1 LGKNQ
6 LQLAGSYG
14 QSSFAGPAAMG
25 LCAVYSRNAEAG
37 LLSTPPEITLTI
49 SQLGLAGPQSAGG
62 QFAPGIG
69 PGSSPPALRTM
80 SLSFYNTADPLDN
93 VHIEYGMTGESVDYL
108 QHTSR
113 VSPFARVTVGAGPI
127 GELIAAYSDG
137 GRPDELSAHQQY
149 QASEVQPQ
157 TDDLL
162 SAVNALARLPQLSL
176 RDGALEL
183 QRTQNYELG
192 YNRTFGKRTYAA
204 SAFIEDVSNG
214 RLNVDGDLS
223 PLNPDNLLSDG
234 VSRTSTYNIGSYRR
248 RGYVI
253 SVNQRLRDT
262 FDAAVAYGRMG
273 GFTSDASELW
283 SDSPGQPRFL
293 SRGTYN
299 IASINVKAV
308 SPVTGT
314 RLSANYGW
322 VEQGAIIPS
331 HVFTTQNTY
340 IAPGLNVLVRQP
352 LPSFLGIPGRLELT
366 ADLRNMLAQG
376 YIPLATEDGRKLMIV
391 QAPRSIRGGLNFV
404 F

>member
-1 LGKNQ
+1 
-6 LQLAGSYG
+6 
-14 QSSFAGPAAMG
+14 
-25 LCAVYSRNAEAG
+25 
-37 LLSTPPEITLTI
+37 
-49 SQLGLAGPQSAGG
+49 
-62 QFAPGIG
+62 
-69 PGSSPPALRTM
+69 
-80 SLSFYNTADPLDN
+80 
-93 VHIEYGMTGESVDYL
+93 MTGESVDYL

-113 VSPFARVTVGAGPI
+113 ISPFARVTVGAGAI

-149 QASEVQPQ
+149 QASEVQTQ
-157 TDDLL
+157 TDDLV

-176 RDGALEL
+176 RNGELEL

-192 YNRTFGKRTYAA
+192 YNRTFGARTFAA

-223 PLNPDNLLSDG
+223 PLDPNNLLSDG
-234 VSRTSTYNIGSYRR
+234 VSRTSTYNVGSYRR
-248 RGYVI
+248 RGYVVSI
-253 SVNQRLRDT
+253 NQRLGDT
-262 FDAAVAYGRMG
+262 LDGAVSYGRMG

-283 SDSPGQPRFL
+283 NDSLGQQRFL
-293 SRGTYN
+293 SRGTYD
-299 IASINVKAV
+299 IASVNVKAV

-314 RLSANYGW
+314 RLAANYGW
-322 VEQGAIIPS
+322 VQQGAIIPS

-352 LPSFLGIPGRLELT
+352 LPSFLGMPGRLELT

-376 YIPLATEDGRKLMIV
+376 YIPLATEDGRKLLIV